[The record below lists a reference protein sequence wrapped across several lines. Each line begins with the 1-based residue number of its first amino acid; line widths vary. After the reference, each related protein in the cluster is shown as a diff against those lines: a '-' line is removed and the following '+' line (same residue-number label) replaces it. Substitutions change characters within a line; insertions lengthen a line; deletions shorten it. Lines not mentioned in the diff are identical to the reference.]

1 MMDDRID
8 RVRRF
13 NRLVTQRVGALDDH
27 FLGRDRP
34 LGASRLLFEI
44 GAGGA
49 DLRDLR
55 RRLGLDSGYLS
66 RLVKRLER
74 EGLIR
79 LRRGADDERVR
90 EARLTPKGRHE
101 LRLMN
106 ARADDV
112 AQALLSPLTGPQQT
126 RLVTAMDEVH
136 RLLYLAGLRV
146 ARVDPAGTDARW
158 CVAQYFRELDRR
170 FESGFDPGQSLPADD
185 ADLVPPQGAFLVAS
199 IDGEVVAGGAVKS
212 ISREM
217 GSIKRMW
224 VSDTVRGLGIGRR
237 MLEALERQ
245 ARELGFTT
253 VRLETNGALTEAIQL
268 YRTAGYTEV
277 PAFNSDPY
285 AQHWFEKRLPSGY
298 SSSGSTTTAV
308 P

>member
-1 MMDDRID
+1 MNDHID

-44 GAGGA
+44 GGGGA

-55 RRLGLDSGYLS
+55 RRLSLDSGYLS

-74 EGLIR
+74 DGLIR
-79 LRRGADDERVR
+79 LRPGADDERVR
-90 EARLTPKGRHE
+90 EARLTPKGRRE
-101 LRLMN
+101 LHLMN
-106 ARADDV
+106 ARSDEV
-112 AQALLSPLTGPQQT
+112 AQGLLTPLTPAQQE

-136 RLLYLAGLRV
+136 RLLYLAGLRFE
-146 ARVDPAGTDARW
+146 RVDPAAAEARW
-158 CVAQYFRELDRR
+158 CVARYFEELDRR
-170 FESGFDPGQSLPADD
+170 FEAGFDPGRSLPADD
-185 ADLVPPQGAFLVAS
+185 AELVPPEGAFLVAI
-199 IDGEVVAGGAVKS
+199 IDGEVVAGGAVKR
-212 ISREM
+212 IARGM

-224 VSDTVRGLGIGRR
+224 VSETVRGLGIGRR

-245 ARELGFTT
+245 AGELGFTT
-253 VRLETNGALTEAIQL
+253 VRLETNGALKEAIQL
-268 YRTAGYTEV
+268 YRTAGYTDV

-285 AQHWFEKRLPSGY
+285 AQHWFEKRLQ
-298 SSSGSTTTAV
+298 
-308 P
+308 

>member
-1 MMDDRID
+1 MDHRID

-44 GAGGA
+44 GSGGA

-55 RRLGLDSGYLS
+55 RRVGLDSGYLS

-79 LRRGADDERVR
+79 LRPGADDERVR
-90 EARLTPKGRHE
+90 EARLTPKGRRE
-101 LRLMN
+101 LQLMN
-106 ARADDV
+106 ARSDDV
-112 AQALLSPLTGPQQT
+112 AQGLLTPLTPPQQA
-126 RLVTAMDEVH
+126 RLVAAMDEVY
-136 RLLYLAGLRV
+136 RLLYLAGLRIE
-146 ARVDPAGTDARW
+146 RVDPAGADARW
-158 CVAQYFRELDRR
+158 CVAQYFGELDRR
-170 FESGFDPGQSLPADD
+170 FEAGFDPGRSLPADD
-185 ADLVPPQGAFLVAS
+185 AELVPPQGAFLVAI
-199 IDGEVVAGGAVKS
+199 IDGEVVAGGAVKR
-212 ISREM
+212 IARAT

-224 VSDTVRGLGIGRR
+224 VSETVRGLGIGRR

-245 ARELGFTT
+245 AGELGLTT
-253 VRLETNGALTEAIQL
+253 VRLETNGALKEAIQL
-268 YRTAGYTEV
+268 YRTAGYAEV

-285 AQHWFEKRLPSGY
+285 AQHWFEKRLR
-298 SSSGSTTTAV
+298 
-308 P
+308 